1 MGTCR
6 KWITGRKV
14 EHFHAK
20 EYISVSLAGT
30 RGNLLFQPV
39 GVKLEL
45 SRAVR
50 KHPVDHAQ
58 CSCLSVP
65 RGTYLRTVLSVL
77 SSPLCILP

>member
-50 KHPVDHAQ
+50 KHPVGHA
-58 CSCLSVP
+58 
-65 RGTYLRTVLSVL
+65 
-77 SSPLCILP
+77 